1 MAVHTINAD
10 DVLQVVI
17 NDSKLN
23 RRYVLNYQITTN
35 RKTKELDR
43 TILFSRIEPKG
54 GYSVHLYTQNYLNDV
69 NMAVALALENACA
82 ENNIDIDHFIDY
94 IASERMR
101 KILNKRL
108 KESKNKK
115 AVKK

>member
-17 NDSKLN
+17 NDLKLN

-35 RKTKELDR
+35 QKTKELDR

-54 GYSVHLYTQNYLNDV
+54 GYNVHLYTQNYLNDV
-69 NMAVALALENACA
+69 YRAVALAVENACA
-82 ENNIDIDHFIDY
+82 QNNIDIDHFIDY
-94 IASERMR
+94 MASERMR
-101 KILNKRL
+101 KTLNKIA
-108 KESKNKK
+108 KK
-115 AVKK
+115 APKHKI